1 MRIAMF
7 TETFLPA
14 TDGVVTRL
22 RHTIEELGRS
32 GDELLLFAPSGGPDS
47 YAGACVHGVPGVP
60 FPPYPEKR
68 VCPPHPG
75 IGRALRRFRPDLV
88 HVANPVVL
96 GAGGVY
102 YARRHGVPLVASHH
116 TKLTAYARYYG
127 LGFARGLGGAY
138 LKALHN
144 RAAVNL
150 CNSEAAGEEL
160 LRGGIRRVRVWPHGV
175 DARRFRPGRASG
187 AWRAKL
193 SGGNPEDRLLLSV
206 GRLAPE
212 KGLGRLK
219 AVLAEIPGTRLAMV
233 GDGPARGALEREF
246 AGTPT
251 VFTGFLHGEELAAAY
266 ASSDVFLFP
275 STTDT
280 LGLAMVEA
288 LASGL
293 PVVAERSGAASEVVD
308 DGTTGVLYEAGSAA
322 SLVGSV
328 RQLVADPGLR
338 GRMGREARAA
348 AERKDWGASAR
359 TLRRHYA
366 AARRAR

>member
-1 MRIAMF
+1 MF
-7 TETFLPA
+7 TETFLPS

-22 RHTIEELGRS
+22 RRTLEELNRM
-32 GDELLLFAPSGGPDS
+32 GDELLVFAPSGGPTS
-47 YAGACVHGVPGVP
+47 YAGARVHGAPGVP
-60 FPPYPEKR
+60 FPPYPEKKL
-68 VCPPHPG
+68 CPPHPG
-75 IGRALRRFRPDLV
+75 VGRALRRFRPDLV
-88 HVANPVVL
+88 HAVNPVVL

-102 YARRHGVPLVASHH
+102 YARRYGIPLVASHH
-116 TKLTAYARYYG
+116 TKLTTYARYYG
-127 LGFARGLGGAY
+127 LGFARGLGGTY

-160 LRGGIRRVRVWPHGV
+160 VRGGVRRVRVWPHGV
-175 DARRFRPGRASG
+175 DAWYFRPGRASG

-193 SGGNPEDRLLLSV
+193 SGGNPEDKVLLYA

-212 KGLGRLK
+212 KDLGRLK
-219 AVLAEIPGTRLAMV
+219 AISGEVPGTRLAMV
-233 GDGPARGALEREF
+233 GDGPARKTLEREF

-251 VFTGFLHGEELAAAY
+251 VFTGYLHGEELAAAY

-293 PVVAERSGAASEVVD
+293 PVVAARSGPTREVVE
-308 DGTTGVLYEAGSAA
+308 DGVSGLLYDAGSTE

-328 RQLVADPGLR
+328 RRLVAEPGLR
-338 GRMGREARAA
+338 EAMGKEGRAA
-348 AERKDWGASAR
+348 AERRDWGTSTR
-359 TLRRHYA
+359 VLRRHYEV
-366 AARRAR
+366 ARRAG

>member
-22 RHTIEELGRS
+22 RHTIEELGRM
-32 GDELLLFAPSGGPDS
+32 GDALIVFAPSGGPES
-47 YAGACVHGVPGVP
+47 YAGARVHGVSGVP
-60 FPPYPEKR
+60 FLSYPEKR
-68 VCPPHPG
+68 VCPPNPSV
-75 IGRALRRFRPDLV
+75 GRALRRFRPDLV

-102 YARRHGVPLVASHH
+102 YARRYGIPLVASHH
-116 TKLTAYARYYG
+116 TKLTTYAHYYG
-127 LGFARGLGGAY
+127 LGFAQRLGGVY

-144 RAAVNL
+144 QAAVNL
-150 CNSEAAGEEL
+150 CNSEATGEEL
-160 LRGGIRRVRVWPHGV
+160 LRGGVKRVRVWPHGV
-175 DARRFRPGRASG
+175 DARRFCPGRASE

-193 SGGNPEDRLLLSV
+193 SGGNPKDKILLSV
-206 GRLAPE
+206 SRLAPE
-212 KGLGRLK
+212 KDLGQLK
-219 AVLAEIPGTRLAMV
+219 VILGEIPGTRLAMV
-233 GDGPARGALEREF
+233 GDGPARRTLEREF

-293 PVVAERSGAASEVVD
+293 PVVAARSGASLEVVN
-308 DGTTGVLYEAGSAA
+308 DGASGLLYEAGSTE

-328 RQLVADPGLR
+328 RRLVADPGLR
-338 GRMGREARAA
+338 EAMGEKARSAVERRDWGTSARA
-348 AERKDWGASAR
+348 
-359 TLRRHYA
+359 LRRHYEL
-366 AARRAR
+366 ARRAG